1 MAKTLEQL
9 KEENAKLEAQ
19 AAANPQEAVEDEP
32 DTQDEGLEAETDND
46 AAKAQEDDGEEEADP
61 DKPKSESEEA
71 ELEDWMK
78 SDDDQTSSGSDR
90 KFTGSDIKAAKEKLK
105 AKLQRKHDDE
115 TEKLIARIKE
125 LEQGKQPDLQK
136 PKREQFYDHDD
147 PDEAYAEAMAE
158 WKWNQKNAESQ
169 AEKAA
174 RNAERQRLERMQEIS
189 QGVDEH
195 YQRAVT
201 LAEESGISAE
211 MYQSADHRVRQAL
224 DEVFEG
230 SGDAITDA
238 LISNLGKGS
247 ERVFYNLGV
256 NKTRLS
262 ELQSLLKADPTGIK
276 AAVFLGELKRDLTAP
291 KKRTSNAPKPAP
303 QADGDATVTQ
313 SAKALKSKY
322 DKAHSN
328 GDSQAAFNAKRE
340 ARAAGVDTSK
350 W

>member
-9 KEENAKLEAQ
+9 KEENAKLEAE

-32 DTQDEGLEAETDND
+32 EAQDEGLEAETDDQAAELPAEEGESD
-46 AAKAQEDDGEEEADP
+46 ADQ
-61 DKPKSESEEA
+61 DKPDEEGK
-71 ELEDWMK
+71 EVEPEDWMK
-78 SDDDQTSSGSDR
+78 PDDDQTSSGSDR
-90 KFTGSDIKAAKEKLK
+90 KFTDSDIAAAKNKLK
-105 AKLQRKHDDE
+105 AKLQRKHDEE
-115 TEKLIARIKE
+115 TEKLKARLKE

-136 PKREQFYDHDD
+136 PKREQFLDHDD
-147 PDEAYAEAMAE
+147 PDEAFAEAVAE

-174 RNAERQRLERMQEIS
+174 QDAERKRIERMQEVS

-211 MYQSADHRVRQAL
+211 MYQSADYRVRQAV
-224 DEVFEG
+224 DDVFEG
-230 SGDAITDA
+230 AGDTIADA

-262 ELQSLLKADPTGIK
+262 ELQSLLRTDPSGIK
-276 AAVFLGELKRDLTAP
+276 AAVFLGELKHDLTAP
-291 KKRTSNAPKPAP
+291 KKRQSNAPRPAP
-303 QADGDATVTQ
+303 QADGDAAVTQ

-322 DKAHSN
+322 DKAHAK
-328 GDSQAAFNAKRE
+328 GDSQTAFNAKRE
-340 ARAAGVDTSK
+340 AKQAGVDTSK

>member
-1 MAKTLEQL
+1 MAQTLEQL

-19 AAANPQEAVEDEP
+19 AAANPQEAVQDEP
-32 DTQDEGLEAETDND
+32 DTQDEGLEAETDSD
-46 AAKAQEDDGEEEADP
+46 AAELPAEDGESDADQDEP
-61 DKPKSESEEA
+61 DKEGKEA

-78 SDDDQTSSGSDR
+78 SDDDQTSSGSEK
-90 KFTGSDIKAAKEKLK
+90 KFTDSDIAAAKKKLRAKLESKHNEETEKLK
-105 AKLQRKHDDE
+105 ARL
-115 TEKLIARIKE
+115 KE

-136 PKREQFYDHDD
+136 PKREQFLDEDD
-147 PDEAYAEAMAE
+147 PDEAFAEAMAE
-158 WKWNQKNAESQ
+158 WKWNQKHAES
-169 AEKAA
+169 E
-174 RNAERQRLERMQEIS
+174 AERAAKDAERKRLERMQEIS

-201 LAEESGISAE
+201 LAEESGISAD
-211 MYQSADHRVRQAL
+211 MYQSADYRVRQAL

-256 NKTRLS
+256 NKARLT
-262 ELQSLLKADPTGIK
+262 ELQSLLKADPSGIK
-276 AAVFLGELKRDLTAP
+276 AAVFLGELKHDLTAP

-303 QADGDATVTQ
+303 QADGDAAVTQ

-322 DKAHSN
+322 DKAHAK
-328 GDSQAAFNAKRE
+328 GDGQAAFNAKRE
-340 ARAAGVDTSK
+340 AKQAGIDTSK